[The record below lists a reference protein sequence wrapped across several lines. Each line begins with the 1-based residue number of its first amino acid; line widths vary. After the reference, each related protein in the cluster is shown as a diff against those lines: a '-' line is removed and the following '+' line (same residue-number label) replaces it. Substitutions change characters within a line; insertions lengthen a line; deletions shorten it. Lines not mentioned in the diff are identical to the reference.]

1 MVIQTDAVAPPL
13 SSARADDSASARS
26 KIIIYSH
33 DTYGLGHLR
42 RCTKIA
48 KALKAAFS
56 NSSIL
61 IITGSPHA
69 GKYELP
75 DGLDFVKLPAV
86 VKTGANQY
94 EPRSLGGSFED
105 ILRLRQN
112 LILETVRT
120 FSPHLLI
127 VDHAPLGMKGEM
139 KETLRWLKNHNPD
152 CGLIL
157 GLRDII
163 DEPDSVIASWLRDD
177 VYDYLDNIYDRI
189 LVYGPPSIF
198 DPTYSY
204 RFSEKARSKTSF
216 TDYIVDFEGGNELL
230 TIPEKGKAERKQ
242 IFLTVGGGEDG
253 VHIVRSYMEMLSRHV
268 DDLRVSSTI
277 VCGPFFPPEMKVAIK
292 ACAESLR
299 VELHDFVSDITGHMR
314 SADLVISM
322 GGYNT
327 VTEILAN
334 ARKALIIPRE
344 HPRKEQLLRAQRLSE
359 TGVISYVSA
368 ETLTTETL
376 YERVAELLNDSDQPI
391 TKARDS
397 GTLSLN
403 GGSKIVEFCRP
414 MLESRIE
421 VAR

>member
-1 MVIQTDAVAPPL
+1 MVIQTDVAPPL
-13 SSARADDSASARS
+13 ALARADNLVSDRS
-26 KIIIYSH
+26 RIIIYSH

-48 KALKAAFS
+48 KALKAAFT

-75 DGLDFVKLPAV
+75 DGVDFVKLPAV
-86 VKTGANQY
+86 VKTNANQY

-112 LILETVRT
+112 LIMETVRT
-120 FSPHLLI
+120 FNPHLLI

-139 KETLRWLKNHNPD
+139 KETLSWLKNHNPE

-163 DEPDSVIASWLRDD
+163 DEPDSVIASWLKDD
-177 VYDYLDNIYDRI
+177 VYDYLDHIYDRI
-189 LVYGPPSIF
+189 LVYGPSSVF
-198 DPTYSY
+198 DPVYSY
-204 RFSEKARSKTSF
+204 RFSEKARDKTSF
-216 TDYIVDFEGGNELL
+216 TDYIVDFDGGDEHLVL
-230 TIPEKGKAERKQ
+230 PEKEKTERKQ
-242 IFLTVGGGEDG
+242 VFLTVGGGEDG
-253 VHIVRSYMEMLSRHV
+253 VHIVRSYMEMLSRYV
-268 DDLRVSSTI
+268 DDLNVSSTI
-277 VCGPFFPPEMKVAIK
+277 VCGPFFPSETKVAIK

-334 ARKALIIPRE
+334 APKALIIPRE
-344 HPRKEQLLRAQRLSE
+344 YPRKEQLMRAQRLSE

-376 YERVAELLNDSDQPI
+376 HERVADLLNDNDQPI
-391 TKARDS
+391 KKAREN